1 MHGCIT
7 QCVTVHGRSPTMSG
21 GMYVISRSW
30 FNDLGGYD
38 VGMDVWGAE
47 NLETSF
53 RVSRRSRSRQIV
65 HCVFAASPFCK
76 FTDRDEPARVCQG
89 PQFFSTENNNNNPFN
104 GPLSRTTHLSQYQ
117 KKNIQLLPICVFSI
131 LNQLPAFP
139 CLVVGSDS
147 LYATACLQ
155 VLSWSTSRFYTLCF
169 IVHTFFSPTCSRPFL
184 KHVHTI
190 SADFAAPL

>member
-1 MHGCIT
+1 MLSVPFGALHCWLDERKGTWPVINLCHLFPAVLFRKNGGKLDGNRLTQVMLENGRYSRGQQMHGCIT

-76 FTDRDEPARVCQG
+76 FTDRDEPARVC
-89 PQFFSTENNNNNPFN
+89 
-104 GPLSRTTHLSQYQ
+104 
-117 KKNIQLLPICVFSI
+117 
-131 LNQLPAFP
+131 
-139 CLVVGSDS
+139 
-147 LYATACLQ
+147 
-155 VLSWSTSRFYTLCF
+155 
-169 IVHTFFSPTCSRPFL
+169 
-184 KHVHTI
+184 
-190 SADFAAPL
+190 